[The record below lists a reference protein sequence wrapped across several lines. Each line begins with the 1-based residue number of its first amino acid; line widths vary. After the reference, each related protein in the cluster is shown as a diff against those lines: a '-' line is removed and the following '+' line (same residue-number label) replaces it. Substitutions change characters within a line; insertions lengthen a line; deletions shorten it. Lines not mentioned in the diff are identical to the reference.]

1 MARVSEG
8 VDIKRP
14 ADRVFTFT
22 TEAKSWPKWQ
32 SIIPAS
38 EQTSDGPVGI
48 GTTFRGTVHMMG
60 LSMKWTSRA
69 TEYEPPKKFGKVI
82 TTAAMINNQ
91 HNTYESIDGGTR
103 FTILYDM
110 KVRGIFKL
118 LSSMIV
124 STMQKEL
131 KKSLGN
137 LKNVLEAQP

>member
-1 MARVSEG
+1 M
-8 VDIKRP
+8 
-14 ADRVFTFT
+14 
-22 TEAKSWPKWQ
+22 
-32 SIIPAS
+32 
-38 EQTSDGPVGI
+38 
-48 GTTFRGTVHMMG
+48 
-60 LSMKWTSRA
+60 
-69 TEYEPPKKFGKVI
+69 
-82 TTAAMINNQ
+82 
-91 HNTYESIDGGTR
+91 YESIDGGTR